1 MNTLTLDG
9 KTYPCRVTMGAF
21 VRFKRETGRDAS
33 QLDATDTAENLLFLH
48 CCLLS
53 ACNADKVECNIDF
66 LTFADL
72 LAPSDMQ
79 NFYADIASTATDSE
93 KKETP
98 KTETPETETPKTET
112 PETETPQTETPET

>member
-1 MNTLTLDG
+1 MNTITLAG

-33 QLDATDTAENLLFLH
+33 QLDATDTADNLLFLH

-53 ACNADKVECNIDF
+53 ACNADKVECDIDF

-72 LAPSDMQ
+72 LSPTDMET
-79 NFYADIASTATDSE
+79 FYADMGTSEPEGE
-93 KKETP
+93 KKAKAKP
-98 KTETPETETPKTET
+98 
-112 PETETPQTETPET
+112 